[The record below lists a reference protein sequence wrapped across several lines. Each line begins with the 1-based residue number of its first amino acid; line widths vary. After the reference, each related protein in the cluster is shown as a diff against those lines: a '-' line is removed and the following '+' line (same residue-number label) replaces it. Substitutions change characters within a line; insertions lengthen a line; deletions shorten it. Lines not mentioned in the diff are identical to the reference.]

1 MTKAVHEMNM
11 VKRQVNPETFHK
23 TARERV
29 HSEIPAGVTIR
40 TVSRAVAAAVD
51 EHQMVIRR
59 NHVVRIAKV
68 VRIAQHAG
76 RRDLK
81 AVAANDN
88 QHVAVAAGGN

>member
-1 MTKAVHEMNM
+1 
-11 VKRQVNPETFHK
+11 
-23 TARERV
+23 
-29 HSEIPAGVTIR
+29 
-40 TVSRAVAAAVD
+40 
-51 EHQMVIRR
+51 MVIRR

-88 QHVAVAAGGN
+88 QHVAVAADGR

>member
-1 MTKAVHEMNM
+1 MNM
-11 VKRQVNPETFHK
+11 VKPQVNPETFHK
-23 TARERV
+23 TARERL
-29 HSEIPAGVTIR
+29 HSEIPVEVKIR

-88 QHVAVAAGGN
+88 QHVAVAADVS